1 MSEQLLTVIGTL
13 GAALLGF
20 IGIIFTNYQ
29 NNRYQTELQEQR
41 YEQEEAA
48 RTRERKIEL
57 LEELFSLTMKLKKG
71 RSTYLGEKDEN
82 GQPIFPL
89 TETIDRITVIVLL
102 YFTDI
107 QEHCFK
113 YLYAH
118 KALQDIF
125 HETNKIEI
133 DPDNHGI
140 TVERAKQLQTQL
152 PIAIKN
158 FEETFAFF
166 LTEIKMVAE
175 ELSRGI
181 GKSKRKRR
189 YYNVFQRM
197 RFRIRRMILRIRVW
211 RRKHGQKSHK

>member
-1 MSEQLLTVIGTL
+1 MSEQVLTVIGTL

-41 YEQEEAA
+41 YEEEEAA
-48 RTRERKIEL
+48 RNKERKLDL

-71 RSTYLGEKDEN
+71 RSTYFGEKDEN

-107 QEHCFK
+107 QEHCFE
-113 YLYAH
+113 YLHAC

-140 TVERAKQLQTQL
+140 TVERAGQLQTQL
-152 PIAIKN
+152 PIAVKN

-166 LTEIKMVAE
+166 LTEIKMVAD
-175 ELSRGI
+175 ELSGRAPASG
-181 GKSKRKRR
+181 
-189 YYNVFQRM
+189 V
-197 RFRIRRMILRIRVW
+197 
-211 RRKHGQKSHK
+211 